1 MAYRKTPRASA
12 ARPTLRGAASVTPQG
27 EAPPAW
33 VAPPGAAT
41 IWLGPG
47 GDVCLG
53 LGPSPGHAA
62 GHTVTLNSS
71 DEALLGRL
79 LLSLLRDRANAPKAK
94 LATSAA
100 PTQYMLDCYAEALAR
115 GSKVTHALARLEDLD
130 DCFDNPQ
137 HF

>member
-12 ARPTLRGAASVTPQG
+12 ARPIPRPARDVTPP

-41 IWLGPG
+41 VWLGPG

-79 LLSLLRDRANAPKAK
+79 LLSLLRDRANAPRAK

-100 PTQYMLDCYAEALAR
+100 PTQYMLDCYAEALTR
-115 GSKVTHALARLEDLD
+115 GAKVVRAEASLDDLD
-130 DCFDNPQ
+130 ADFD
-137 HF
+137 F